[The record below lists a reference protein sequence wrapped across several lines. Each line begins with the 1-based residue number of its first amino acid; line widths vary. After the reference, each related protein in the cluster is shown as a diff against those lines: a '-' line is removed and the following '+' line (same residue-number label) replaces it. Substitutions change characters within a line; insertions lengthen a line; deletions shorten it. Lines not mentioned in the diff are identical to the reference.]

1 MLKQLRNKKTA
12 RKIWIILAAII
23 VPAFVLWG
31 SGSMGRSQRASGT
44 MGKLFGKNVTAMEY
58 TDALEAV
65 KNQAIMQFGDKF
77 AEVQKYLNFQNQAW
91 ERIVLLQEAKKRRI
105 KADDR
110 EVITL
115 IQSYPFFQKKNRFD
129 ERLYEEMLKY
139 VFRSQARE
147 FEEHTRQNIIL
158 SKLYGII
165 AKDVFVNDEEV
176 KNSYRRENEQVSIS
190 YLSSAK
196 EDFVKE
202 IHVTDEE
209 LADYFAKNQL
219 QFKQP
224 LSFNIAYV
232 TLDSEEQVRTIFP
245 KIKREKDFTIAA
257 KQLNLELKET
267 GLFAQTD
274 PIPGIG
280 WAPHILT
287 LLAKLNNGEYA
298 PPINA
303 DKNFYLIQ
311 LKEKKDPYIPEF
323 NAIKEKVKEA
333 FVKNKSETLAQE
345 KVEQCLAKLKAA
357 YLQDPKSADFEK
369 TAKECGA
376 KFGSTVPFKFDGY
389 LEGIGQAD
397 ALWLAATNAK
407 EDAFSDIVTMPSGY
421 YIVKLKSRVSFDEKK
436 FQEEKKEFSKKVL
449 EQKKQEAFNNYI
461 EDLKR
466 KSQLF

>member
-31 SGSMGRSQRASGT
+31 SGSIGRSQRASGT
-44 MGKLFGKNVTAMEY
+44 VGKLFGKNVTAIEY

-105 KADDR
+105 KTDDR

-196 EDFVKE
+196 EDFLKD
-202 IHVTDEE
+202 IHTTDEE

-232 TLDSEEQVRTIFP
+232 TLVSEEQVKTIFP

-298 PPINA
+298 PPISA
-303 DKNFYLIQ
+303 DNKFYIIQ

-333 FVKNKSETLAQE
+333 FIKNKSESLAKE
-345 KVEQCLAKLKAA
+345 KIEQCLAKLKTA
-357 YLQDPKSADFEK
+357 YLQDPKSADLEK
-369 TAKECGA
+369 TGKECGA

-389 LEGIGQAD
+389 LEGIGA
-397 ALWLAATNAK
+397 AENLWLAATNAK